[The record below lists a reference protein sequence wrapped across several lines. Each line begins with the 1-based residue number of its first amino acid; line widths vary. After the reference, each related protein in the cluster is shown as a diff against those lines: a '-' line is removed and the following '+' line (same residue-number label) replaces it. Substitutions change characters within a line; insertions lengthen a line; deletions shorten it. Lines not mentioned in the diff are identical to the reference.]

1 MKILLLFLWIFCGE
15 VYGQDLLKERA
26 WKGDTAAAMQL
37 CENYMLGLNGYPENL
52 DSSKIFLFLAAE
64 KKHPDALY
72 LAGVGYYR
80 GLMFPKDI
88 KKGLALLNESAEK
101 GNLQA
106 YQVLFDIYANP
117 DTSIFLDKKDFVPRD
132 SSKAVQY
139 AQKAANLG
147 LSWAMYE
154 LGYAYFQG
162 SGIKKND
169 SLAIYWMDQAAQKM
183 LAKAQLS
190 LGDWFFKGITK
201 YGPDLLKARQ
211 YYAMAENNPFADIEE
226 ATWGLVGVH
235 NTYQVY
241 KEFFNFYA
249 FVWYVFTLEDIR
261 IPWDGNSQKFM
272 LNRER
277 YIRELEA
284 AQKKKIAEYEKKLKE
299 KEKIAKELMDYARQ
313 IREAKDK
320 K

>member
-1 MKILLLFLWIFCGE
+1 MKFFWVFFVVCGN
-15 VYGQDLLKERA
+15 VYCQDWLRESA
-26 WKGDTAAAMQL
+26 WKGDTSAAMQL
-37 CENYMLGLNGYPENL
+37 CENYMLGLNGYPENW
-52 DSSKIFLFLAAE
+52 DSAKVFLFLAVE

-80 GLMFPKDI
+80 GLMFPRDTR
-88 KKGLALLNESAEK
+88 KGLSLLNESAEK
-101 GNLQA
+101 GNIQA

-117 DTSIFLDKKDFVPRD
+117 DTSIFLEKKDFVVRD

-154 LGYAYFQG
+154 LGYAHFHG
-162 SGIKKND
+162 AGIKKDD
-169 SLAIYWMDQAAQKM
+169 SLAVYWMDQASQKM
-183 LAKAQLS
+183 LPKAQLA
-190 LGDWFFKGITK
+190 LGDWFFKGVTK

-235 NTYQVY
+235 NTYQVFR
-241 KEFFNFYA
+241 EFFNFYA

-272 LNRER
+272 LDRER

-284 AQKKKIAEYEKKLKE
+284 SQKKKIEEYEKKLKE
-299 KEKIAKELMDYARQ
+299 KEKIAKELMEYAKQ
-313 IREAKDK
+313 IRQAKDQK
-320 K
+320 